1 MVHTNREDI
10 KEEKVYLNNIPEG
23 FPFVSLQEY
32 DDAVSMVNTVEK
44 KYKVLTSY
52 KIKRDY
58 AAYKALGYLG
68 NPTVGDFDK
77 LVHANQ
83 IKNCPITSK
92 DITNAKVIFFLHLAG
107 IRGKKVI
114 HTTKQVDSD
123 YVAIIREFQLL
134 HKYVSLVFYVL
145 FVNGIHFFDYAIQ
158 EASFYDFQTHTI

>member
-1 MVHTNREDI
+1 MV
-10 KEEKVYLNNIPEG
+10 
-23 FPFVSLQEY
+23 
-32 DDAVSMVNTVEK
+32 K
-44 KYKVLTSY
+44 KYKVLTSSE
-52 KIKRDY
+52 IKSAD

-68 NPTVGDFDK
+68 KPTVGDFDK
-77 LVHANQ
+77 LVRANQ

-145 FVNGIHFFDYAIQ
+145 FVNGIHFLITLSRKLHFMTFKHIQ
-158 EASFYDFQTHTI
+158 YRTDNQLSISLNKIL